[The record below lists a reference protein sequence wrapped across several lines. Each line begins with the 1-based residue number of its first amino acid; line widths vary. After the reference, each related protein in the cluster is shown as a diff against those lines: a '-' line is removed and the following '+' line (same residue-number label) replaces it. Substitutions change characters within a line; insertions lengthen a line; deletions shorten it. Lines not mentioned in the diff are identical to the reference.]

1 VFIPFY
7 SAGFQIGLHFELAV
21 VSLDR
26 GFFLSQYKVSIT
38 ILFLQVSKLGYILNS
53 PLFKLDYTKLLS
65 VINYINYL
73 NLSINLVLAIYAG
86 TFTIQINR

>member
-1 VFIPFY
+1 MARVILVVVFIP

-26 GFFLSQYKVSIT
+26 GFFLSQYKVFIT
-38 ILFLQVSKLGYILNS
+38 IFPASIQVRLYLNS

-65 VINYINYL
+65 VIYKT
-73 NLSINLVLAIYAG
+73 S
-86 TFTIQINR
+86 